1 MGLSDAQH
9 PHMDL
14 AGQLRGFCHII
25 DLSSVGLHTILLPI
39 LQPCGSI
46 SVMRPSS
53 LRLSATYLQQPYS
66 IRSTASVVSEAC
78 RFCIAFRMPKQLTV
92 RFSRDH
98 IAIAKS
104 RRAG

>member
-1 MGLSDAQH
+1 MHSIHGI

-46 SVMRPSS
+46 SVMRPGL

-78 RFCIAFRMPKQLTV
+78 RFCNAFRMPKQLTV
-92 RFSRDH
+92 RFSQDH